1 MLKSILFF
9 IIFLILA
16 LIFGFALPREY
27 GILLIVIE
35 IVIYGSAILYEV
47 SKHNDNQNSKP
58 W

>member
-35 IVIYGSAILYEV
+35 IAIYGSAILYEA

-58 W
+58 